1 MLSRQNIYNSRLK
14 VVKPIFKEDIM
25 NILKRKF
32 ENETKTRINII
43 GSNNSEKNFFKRMVI
58 KQGIFDK
65 MDLNNDDSFYIF
77 PTEILCSSCKN
88 DIINVF
94 LEFKDEKEIIKEL
107 KENIL
112 KSIYEANMN
121 VEKIENDNKEKL
133 IKNFKQNYI
142 YALEKFYQLA
152 LNKFFEKD
160 NLKDLFKSANF
171 EGLINELIRI
181 DYIEEQE
188 ILDSEDDLIWERYF
202 NEFQIYITR
211 QYEKWKKKIFEY
223 YDNQLEGYEFI
234 NEYTGDENKYY
245 NQYFNKLSEIL
256 YGSKSSCALMIKRA
270 YIEVPSSNEQY
281 SGKVFIYVP
290 NANKY
295 ESITQKI
302 ENRISED
309 YKECFIVLAKSYNE
323 LEQSYNFRE
332 KINKVTLSKRIFY
345 ILNNFSF
352 NENQLFTESIK
363 IQQANNTDNFIE
375 IFKTNISKKIGISKD
390 KIIVTKDFGDIDV
403 NSFEVLDTNNNFLCL
418 IDKIKKE
425 SEEIQNTIK
434 IKSSNKENVIS
445 ISLNQERMSVQ
456 ALVGML
462 YERYNSYLVDLWKR
476 IIEAEEID
484 KDNKK
489 YYYSEIRSI
498 ILNRKDDYKEYKH
511 ISAEN
516 VNSKQENVID
526 FSLKSG
532 DYNDSKKILKMLV
545 NYGYNTVGF
554 NSTESKIIVSVDGEI
569 CQEDKEKL
577 IKSIKGRLEESA
589 VNYFENA
596 FLIHVSEKKFNQNS
610 LYKALEDEK
619 NITIDDF
626 YIAFK
631 EVFRRMSE
639 NILRYEVLLQ

>member
-1 MLSRQNIYNSRLK
+1 
-14 VVKPIFKEDIM
+14 M

-43 GSNNSEKNFFKRMVI
+43 GSNNSEKNSFKRMLI

-65 MDLNNDDSFYIF
+65 TDLDNDDSFYFF
-77 PTEILCSSCKN
+77 PTEILCTSCKN
-88 DIINVF
+88 HIIKVY
-94 LEFKDEKEIIKEL
+94 LEFKDEKEIIKEI

-112 KSIYEANMN
+112 KAIYEANIN
-121 VEKIENDNKEKL
+121 LEKIENDNKEKL
-133 IKNFKQNYI
+133 IKNFKENYI
-142 YALEKFYQLA
+142 YALEKFYQLS

-171 EGLINELIRI
+171 EGLINELKRI

-202 NEFQIYITR
+202 NELQIYIKR
-211 QYEKWKKKIFEY
+211 QYDKWKKKIFEY
-223 YDNQLEGYEFI
+223 YDNQLEGYEFV
-234 NEYTGDENKYY
+234 NEYRGDENKYY
-245 NQYFNKLSEIL
+245 NQYFYKLSEIL

-270 YIEVPSSNEQY
+270 YIEVPSSNENY
-281 SGKVFIYVP
+281 SGKVYIYIP

-295 ESITQKI
+295 ETITQKI

-309 YKECFIVLAKSYNE
+309 YKERFIVLAKSYNE
-323 LEQSYNFRE
+323 LEQSYNFKE
-332 KINKVTLSKRIFY
+332 KINKVTLSNKIFY
-345 ILNNFSF
+345 ILNNFNLNNF
-352 NENQLFTESIK
+352 NLNESQLFIK
-363 IQQANNTDNFIE
+363 GIKMQQANNTDTFIE
-375 IFKTNISKKIGISKD
+375 VFKTNISKKIGIAID
-390 KIIVTKDFGDIDV
+390 KIIVTKDFYDIDE
-403 NSFEVLDTNNNFLCL
+403 NSFEISDTNNNLFNL
-418 IDKIKKE
+418 IDKIKKDNQ
-425 SEEIQNTIK
+425 EIQNTIK
-434 IKSSNKENVIS
+434 IKSSNKEKVIN

-476 IIEAEEID
+476 IIEGEEID

-489 YYYSEIRSI
+489 YYYSEMRSI
-498 ILNRKDDYKEYKH
+498 ILNRKDGYKEYKY
-511 ISAEN
+511 ILDEN
-516 VNSKQENVID
+516 INSKQKNVID

-554 NSTESKIIVSVDGEI
+554 NSTESKIIVTVDGEM

-610 LYKALEDEK
+610 LLKALEAEK

-626 YIAFK
+626 YLAFK
-631 EVFRRMSE
+631 EVFRRISE

>member
-1 MLSRQNIYNSRLK
+1 
-14 VVKPIFKEDIM
+14 M

-32 ENETKTRINII
+32 ENETKNRINII
-43 GSNNSEKNFFKRMVI
+43 GSNNSEKNSFKRMLI

-65 MDLNNDDSFYIF
+65 TDLDNDDSFYFF
-77 PTEILCSSCKN
+77 PTEILCTSCKN
-88 DIINVF
+88 HIIKAY
-94 LEFKDEKEIIKEL
+94 LEFKDEKEIIKEI
-107 KENIL
+107 KDNIL
-112 KSIYEANMN
+112 KAIYEANIN
-121 VEKIENDNKEKL
+121 LEKIENDNKEKL
-133 IKNFKQNYI
+133 IKNFKQSYI
-142 YALEKFYQLA
+142 YALEKFYQLS

-160 NLKDLFKSANF
+160 NLKDLFKLVNF
-171 EGLINELIRI
+171 EGLINELKRI

-202 NEFQIYITR
+202 NELQIYIKR
-211 QYEKWKKKIFEY
+211 QYDKWKKKIFEY
-223 YDNQLEGYEFI
+223 YDNQLEGYEFV
-234 NEYTGDENKYY
+234 NEYRGDENKYY

-270 YIEVPSSNEQY
+270 YIEVPSSNENY
-281 SGKVFIYVP
+281 SGKVYIYIP

-309 YKECFIVLAKSYNE
+309 YKERFIVLAKSYNE
-323 LEQSYNFRE
+323 LEQSYNFKE
-332 KINKVTLSKRIFY
+332 KINKVTLSNKIFY
-345 ILNNFSF
+345 ILNNFNL
-352 NENQLFTESIK
+352 NESQLFIK
-363 IQQANNTDNFIE
+363 GIKMQQANNTDTFIE
-375 IFKTNISKKIGISKD
+375 VFKSNISKKIGIGID
-390 KIIVTKDFGDIDV
+390 KIIVTKDFNDIDE
-403 NSFEVLDTNNNFLCL
+403 NSFEILDTNNNLLNL
-418 IDKIKKE
+418 IDKIKKDNQ
-425 SEEIQNTIK
+425 EIQNTIK
-434 IKSSNKENVIS
+434 IKSSNKEKVIN

-476 IIEAEEID
+476 IIEGEEID
-484 KDNKK
+484 KENKK
-489 YYYSEIRSI
+489 YYYSEMRSI
-498 ILNRKDDYKEYKH
+498 ILNRKDGYKEYKY
-511 ISAEN
+511 ILDEN
-516 VNSKQENVID
+516 ANGKQKNVIN

-554 NSTESKIIVSVDGEI
+554 NSTESKIIVTVDGEI

-610 LYKALEDEK
+610 LLKALEAEK

-626 YIAFK
+626 YLAFK
-631 EVFRRMSE
+631 EVFRRISE

>member
-1 MLSRQNIYNSRLK
+1 
-14 VVKPIFKEDIM
+14 M

-43 GSNNSEKNFFKRMVI
+43 GSNNSEKNSFKRMLI

-65 MDLNNDDSFYIF
+65 TDLDNDDSFYFF
-77 PTEILCSSCKN
+77 PTEILCTSCKN
-88 DIINVF
+88 HIIKVY
-94 LEFKDEKEIIKEL
+94 LEFKDEKEIIKEI

-112 KSIYEANMN
+112 KAIYEANIN
-121 VEKIENDNKEKL
+121 LEKIENDNKEKL

-142 YALEKFYQLA
+142 YELEKFYQLS

-160 NLKDLFKSANF
+160 NLKDLFKSVNF
-171 EGLINELIRI
+171 EGLINELKRI

-202 NEFQIYITR
+202 NEFQIYIKR

-223 YDNQLEGYEFI
+223 YDNQLEGYEFV
-234 NEYTGDENKYY
+234 NEYRGDENKYY

-270 YIEVPSSNEQY
+270 YIEVPSSNEHY
-281 SGKVFIYVP
+281 SGKVYIYIP

-309 YKECFIVLAKSYNE
+309 YKERFIVLAKSYNE
-323 LEQSYNFRE
+323 LEQSYNFKE
-332 KINKVTLSKRIFY
+332 KLNKVTLSNKIFY
-345 ILNNFSF
+345 ILNNFNL
-352 NENQLFTESIK
+352 NESQLFIK
-363 IQQANNTDNFIE
+363 GIKMQQANNTDTFIE
-375 IFKTNISKKIGISKD
+375 VFKTNISKKIGIAID
-390 KIIVTKDFGDIDV
+390 KIIVTKDFNDIDE
-403 NSFEVLDTNNNFLCL
+403 NSFEILDTNNNLLNL
-418 IDKIKKE
+418 IDKVKKDNQ
-425 SEEIQNTIK
+425 EIQNTIK
-434 IKSSNKENVIS
+434 IKSSNKEKVIN

-476 IIEAEEID
+476 IIEGEEID

-489 YYYSEIRSI
+489 YYYSEMRSI
-498 ILNRKDDYKEYKH
+498 ILNRKDGYKEYKY
-511 ISAEN
+511 ILDEN
-516 VNSKQENVID
+516 VNGKQENVID

-554 NSTESKIIVSVDGEI
+554 NSTESKIIVTVDGEM

-610 LYKALEDEK
+610 LLKALEAEK

-626 YIAFK
+626 YLAFK
-631 EVFRRMSE
+631 EVFRRISE

>member
-1 MLSRQNIYNSRLK
+1 
-14 VVKPIFKEDIM
+14 M

-43 GSNNSEKNFFKRMVI
+43 GSNNSEKNSFKRMLI

-65 MDLNNDDSFYIF
+65 TDLDNDDSFYFF
-77 PTEILCSSCKN
+77 PTEILCTSCKN
-88 DIINVF
+88 HIIKVY
-94 LEFKDEKEIIKEL
+94 LEFKDEKEIIKEI
-107 KENIL
+107 KDNIL
-112 KSIYEANMN
+112 KAIYEANIN
-121 VEKIENDNKEKL
+121 LEKIENDNKEKL

-142 YALEKFYQLA
+142 YALEKFYQLS

-171 EGLINELIRI
+171 EGLINELKRI

-202 NEFQIYITR
+202 NELQIYIKR
-211 QYEKWKKKIFEY
+211 QYDKWKKKIFEY
-223 YDNQLEGYEFI
+223 YDNQLEGYEFV
-234 NEYTGDENKYY
+234 NEYRGDENKYY

-270 YIEVPSSNEQY
+270 YIEVPSSNENY
-281 SGKVFIYVP
+281 SGKVYIYIP

-309 YKECFIVLAKSYNE
+309 YKERFIVLAKSYNE
-323 LEQSYNFRE
+323 LEQSYNFKE
-332 KINKVTLSKRIFY
+332 KINKVTLSNKIFY
-345 ILNNFSF
+345 ILNNFNL
-352 NENQLFTESIK
+352 NESQLFIK
-363 IQQANNTDNFIE
+363 GIKMQQANNTDTFIE
-375 IFKTNISKKIGISKD
+375 VFKTNISKKIGIAID
-390 KIIVTKDFGDIDV
+390 KIIVTKDFNDIDE
-403 NSFEVLDTNNNFLCL
+403 NSFEILDTNNNLLNL
-418 IDKIKKE
+418 IDKIKKDNQ
-425 SEEIQNTIK
+425 EIQNTIK
-434 IKSSNKENVIS
+434 IKSSNKEKVIN

-476 IIEAEEID
+476 IIEGEEID
-484 KDNKK
+484 KENKK
-489 YYYSEIRSI
+489 YYYSEMRSI
-498 ILNRKDDYKEYKH
+498 ILNRKDGYKEYKY
-511 ISAEN
+511 ILDEN
-516 VNSKQENVID
+516 ANGKQKNVIN

-554 NSTESKIIVSVDGEI
+554 NSTESKIIVTVDGEI

-610 LYKALEDEK
+610 LLKALEAEK

-626 YIAFK
+626 YLAFK
-631 EVFRRMSE
+631 EVFRRISE

>member
-1 MLSRQNIYNSRLK
+1 
-14 VVKPIFKEDIM
+14 VVKPIFKEEIM

-43 GSNNSEKNFFKRMVI
+43 GSNNSEKNSFKRMLI

-65 MDLNNDDSFYIF
+65 TDLDNDDSFYFF
-77 PTEILCSSCKN
+77 PTEILCTSCKN
-88 DIINVF
+88 HIIKAY
-94 LEFKDEKEIIKEL
+94 LEFKDEKEIIKEI

-112 KSIYEANMN
+112 KAIYEANIN
-121 VEKIENDNKEKL
+121 LEKIENYNKEKL

-142 YALEKFYQLA
+142 YALEKFYQLS

-171 EGLINELIRI
+171 EGLINELKRI

-202 NEFQIYITR
+202 NELQIYIKR
-211 QYEKWKKKIFEY
+211 QYDKWKKKIFEY
-223 YDNQLEGYEFI
+223 YDNQLEGYEFV
-234 NEYTGDENKYY
+234 NEYRGDENKYY

-270 YIEVPSSNEQY
+270 YIEVPSSNEHY
-281 SGKVFIYVP
+281 SGKVYIYIP

-309 YKECFIVLAKSYNE
+309 YKERFIVLAKSYNE
-323 LEQSYNFRE
+323 LEQSYNFKE
-332 KINKVTLSKRIFY
+332 KLNKVTLSNKIFY
-345 ILNNFSF
+345 ILNNFSL
-352 NENQLFTESIK
+352 NESQLFIK
-363 IQQANNTDNFIE
+363 GIKMQQANNTDTFIE
-375 IFKTNISKKIGISKD
+375 VFKTNISKKIGIAID
-390 KIIVTKDFGDIDV
+390 KIIVTKDFNDIDE
-403 NSFEVLDTNNNFLCL
+403 NSFEILDTNNNLLNL
-418 IDKIKKE
+418 IDKIKKDNQ
-425 SEEIQNTIK
+425 EIQNTIK
-434 IKSSNKENVIS
+434 IKSSNKEKVIN

-476 IIEAEEID
+476 IIEGDEID
-484 KDNKK
+484 KENKK
-489 YYYSEIRSI
+489 YYYSEMRSI
-498 ILNRKDDYKEYKH
+498 ILNRKDGYKEYKY
-511 ISAEN
+511 ILDEN
-516 VNSKQENVID
+516 ANGKQKNVID

-554 NSTESKIIVSVDGEI
+554 NSTESKIIVTVDGEI

-610 LYKALEDEK
+610 LLKALEAEK

-626 YIAFK
+626 YLAFK
-631 EVFRRMSE
+631 EVFRRISE

>member
-1 MLSRQNIYNSRLK
+1 
-14 VVKPIFKEDIM
+14 M

-43 GSNNSEKNFFKRMVI
+43 GSNNSEKNFFKRMLI

-65 MDLNNDDSFYIF
+65 TDLNNDDSFYIF
-77 PTEILCSSCKN
+77 PTEILCTSCKN
-88 DIINVF
+88 HIIKVY

-107 KENIL
+107 KGNIL
-112 KSIYEANMN
+112 KAVYEAHINLEML
-121 VEKIENDNKEKL
+121 ENYNKESL
-133 IKNFKQNYI
+133 VENFKQSYI
-142 YALEKFYQLA
+142 YALEKFYQLS

-160 NLKDLFKSANF
+160 DLKELFTLSNF
-171 EGLINELIRI
+171 EGLINELKRI
-181 DYIEEQE
+181 NYIEEQE
-188 ILDSEDDLIWERYF
+188 ILDSEDELIWERYF
-202 NEFQIYITR
+202 NEFEINTKR
-211 QYEKWKKKIFEY
+211 QYEKWKKKIYEY

-270 YIEVPSSNEQY
+270 YIELPSSNEQY
-281 SGKVFIYVP
+281 SGKVYIYIP
-290 NANKY
+290 NGNKY

-302 ENRISED
+302 EKRISED

-323 LEQSYNFRE
+323 LEQYYNFKD
-332 KINKVTLSKRIFY
+332 KINKVTLSKKIY
-345 ILNNFSF
+345 CILNNFNL
-352 NENQLFTESIK
+352 NENQLFIQGIK
-363 IQQANNTDNFIE
+363 TQQANNTDSFIE
-375 IFKTNISKKIGISKD
+375 VFKTNISKKIRLSID
-390 KIIVTKDFGDIDV
+390 KIIVTKDFKDIDE
-403 NSFEVLDTNNNFLCL
+403 NSFEVLATNSNFLNL
-418 IDKIKKE
+418 LDKIKKE

-434 IKSSNKENVIS
+434 IKSSNKEKVIS

-476 IIEAEEID
+476 IIEGEEID
-484 KDNKK
+484 KDSKK
-489 YYYSEIRSI
+489 YNYSEVRSI
-498 ILNRKDDYKEYKH
+498 ILNRKDGYKEYKY
-511 ISAEN
+511 ILDEN
-516 VNSKQENVID
+516 INTKQENAID

-554 NSTESKIIVSVDGEI
+554 NSSESKIIVTVDGEI
-569 CQEDKEKL
+569 CQEDREKL

-610 LYKALEDEK
+610 LYKALEAEK

-626 YIAFK
+626 YMAFK
-631 EVFRRMSE
+631 EVFRRISE